1 MESAIIDLSKK
12 HIERLIQTIEQAKQ
26 MIDGHTQKIKELKS
40 QLAELEVEKETW
52 SSAVES
58 VNKND

>member
-1 MESAIIDLSKK
+1 MENIILLSKK
-12 HIERLIQTIEQAKQ
+12 HIERIASTIDQANQ

-40 QLAELEVEKETW
+40 QLAELEAEKETW